1 MSWLGPNSP
10 HRKIKQQIV
19 QTLVHHTKSKI
30 FIYYMCLQHN
40 QGALPPSPPWP
51 SPPSSGRG
59 SEFLAASSTASVGTL
74 ETMIS
79 ALALAAWLR
88 TASSSADR
96 ALGTPRL
103 IASRSRFS

>member
-30 FIYYMCLQHN
+30 FFYYMCLQHN

-59 SEFLAASSTASVGTL
+59 SELLTASSTASVGTL
-74 ETMIS
+74 EMMMF

-88 TASSSADR
+88 VAISSGVR
-96 ALGTPRL
+96 TLGT
-103 IASRSRFS
+103 S